1 MFNMDL
7 LITLFNIQQE
17 KNENEANSIP
27 IQDMS
32 KNNEINKDVG
42 IGNIISSNKAAAL
55 NENNVNDLNNDHNN
69 NNKGKIY
76 VNKK

>member
-1 MFNMDL
+1 
-7 LITLFNIQQE
+7 
-17 KNENEANSIP
+17 
-27 IQDMS
+27 MS

>member
-17 KNENEANSIP
+17 KNENEANSVP